1 MEIEGNGFIELNTLQ
16 AEERSVCI
24 EKPMGNIADPIA
36 EQFKAALQAI
46 QDKIDEGKKGE
57 ALDLVNKELK
67 ALDEKYIGCYL
78 FPELAEFKSS
88 LLALKEE
95 LSN

>member
-1 MEIEGNGFIELNTLQ
+1 ME
-16 AEERSVCI
+16 
-24 EKPMGNIADPIA
+24 NIADPVI
-36 EQFKAALQAI
+36 EQFKATLQAI
-46 QDKIDEGKKGE
+46 QNKIDEGKKEE

-88 LLALKEE
+88 LFALQNE

>member
-1 MEIEGNGFIELNTLQ
+1 MEIEGNDFIELNSLQ
-16 AEERSVCI
+16 SEESFVCI
-24 EKPMGNIADPIA
+24 EKSMGNIADPVI
-36 EQFKAALQAI
+36 EQFKATLQAI
-46 QDKIDEGKKGE
+46 QNKIDEGKKEE

-88 LLALKEE
+88 LFALQNE
-95 LSN
+95 LNN

>member
-1 MEIEGNGFIELNTLQ
+1 MEIEGNDFIELNALQ

-24 EKPMGNIADPIA
+24 EKPMGNIADPVT

-46 QDKIDEGKKGE
+46 QDKIDEGKKEE

-78 FPELAEFKSS
+78 FPELANFKSS
-88 LLALKEE
+88 LFALQNE

>member
-1 MEIEGNGFIELNTLQ
+1 MEIEGNGFAELNTLQ
-16 AEERSVCI
+16 AEEHSVCI

-67 ALDEKYIGCYL
+67 ALNEKYIGCYL